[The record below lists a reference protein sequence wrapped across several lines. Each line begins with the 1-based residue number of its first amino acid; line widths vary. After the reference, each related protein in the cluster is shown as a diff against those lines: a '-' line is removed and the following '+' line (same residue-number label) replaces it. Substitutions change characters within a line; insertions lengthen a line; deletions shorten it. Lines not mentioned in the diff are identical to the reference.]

1 MERHASEPAPTI
13 STLINSPTI
22 TQNQNQNQNLLSVP
36 AHSYLIKQHSNP
48 LLPSQSH
55 SPPINTYTL
64 QRQLSQP
71 TQTSSSSSLVGPQ
84 YHLVHMQK
92 HHQSASSIN
101 TLMSQQQQQQ
111 QHHMSHM
118 TKLENEGQ
126 VRDNRGQHSLNSPT
140 VVIIPDLGGN
150 NEQQQHQNVTTHSHH
165 LQLPSL
171 RVKTEELQRSISSP
185 LVSFNHYFILDIYC
199 IDIFN

>member
-1 MERHASEPAPTI
+1 MERHASEPAPTT
-13 STLINSPTI
+13 STLISSPIISQT
-22 TQNQNQNQNLLSVP
+22 QNQNQNLLSVP
-36 AHSYLIKQHSNP
+36 THSYLIKQHSNP

-71 TQTSSSSSLVGPQ
+71 TQTSSSASGPQ

-101 TLMSQQQQQQ
+101 TVMSQQQQHQMT
-111 QHHMSHM
+111 HMNKM
-118 TKLENEGQ
+118 ENEGQ
-126 VRDNRGQHSLNSPT
+126 IRDNRGQHSLNSPT

-150 NEQQQHQNVTTHSHH
+150 NEQQHQNVSTTHSHQH

-185 LVSFNHYFILDIYC
+185 LVSLQI
-199 IDIFN
+199 